1 MIIKSEIAVSLARRT
16 NFTRSVHLRLG
27 FNAGGEKGSGLLAYS
42 LYKLGA
48 SVLEV
53 FFFFLSIILNLN
65 FKCNVDH
72 YKNKP

>member
-48 SVLEV
+48 SVLEA
-53 FFFFLSIILNLN
+53 FFFLSIILNLN